1 VTDNA
6 SGRPGPSPDVLETA
20 AQWFVRLQDGD
31 ASAEAFAEWNKWLGA
46 SSEHRLAYEEIENTM
61 LRLERLRQPPPLPS
75 LDQLAVDVYDG
86 SVPLDP
92 PGAIRT
98 GAARK
103 LTRNARTVLLALA
116 AAAVLM
122 AIGGPWFVSHVISQ
136 PASGSMNYRTA
147 AAQTKLIQLPDGS
160 RVTLDADSE
169 LTVALTPDR
178 RALTLVRGEGYFQV
192 AKDRSRPFVVQA
204 GATQVTAVGTEFN
217 IRRSVNRT
225 VVAVLEGKV
234 ELVAEPR
241 IRRNAPASVS
251 DRDEESRGAAGS
263 ASPPRVPQLSAEVAA
278 GEAVSYSES
287 GDLHALPAT
296 EASLAAAWL
305 RGHRRYHNEPLRYVL
320 ADVSR
325 YTGHKI
331 EVSDEVTGDLQ
342 FTGTLDVENSEA
354 WLRGLSVALPV
365 RLVQEKDG
373 TLRVEPALAS
383 ANSSIF

>member
-6 SGRPGPSPDVLETA
+6 SGESGPSPEVLETA
-20 AQWFVRLQDGD
+20 AQWFVRLQEGD

-46 SSEHRLAYEEIENTM
+46 SSEHRLAYEELENTI
-61 LRLERLRQPPPLPS
+61 LRLERLRHPPQLPS
-75 LDQLAVDVYDG
+75 LAQLAADKYDG
-86 SVPLDP
+86 SAPLDP
-92 PGAIRT
+92 LGPIQPS
-98 GAARK
+98 AARK
-103 LTRNARTVLLALA
+103 LLRNARTALLALA
-116 AAAVLM
+116 AAVVLM
-122 AIGGPWFVSHVISQ
+122 AFGGPWFLSYVTSQ
-136 PASGSMNYRTA
+136 PPSGTMNYQTA
-147 AAQTKLIQLPDGS
+147 AAQTKLIELPEGS

-169 LTVALTPDR
+169 LNVVLTSDR

-204 GATQVTAVGTEFN
+204 GATQVTAIGTAFN
-217 IRRSVNRT
+217 IRRSANRT

-234 ELVAEPR
+234 EFVAEPHSR
-241 IRRNAPASVS
+241 PDAPASVS
-251 DRDEESRGAAGS
+251 GRHDKSQVIAGS
-263 ASPPRVPQLSAEVAA
+263 PSQSRVPQLSAQVAA

-305 RGHRRYHNEPLRYVL
+305 QGHRRYYNEPLRYVL

-325 YTGHKI
+325 YTGRKI
-331 EVSDEVTGDLQ
+331 KVSDELTGDLQ

-365 RLVQEKDG
+365 RLVDEKDG
-373 TLRVEPALAS
+373 TLRVERQ
-383 ANSSIF
+383 

>member
-1 VTDNA
+1 MTDHA
-6 SGRPGPSPDVLETA
+6 SGGPGPSPEVLEAA

-46 SSEHRLAYEEIENTM
+46 SSEHRLAYEELENTI
-61 LRLERLRQPPPLPS
+61 LRLERLRHPPQLPS
-75 LDQLAVDVYDG
+75 LAQLAADAYDG
-86 SVPLDP
+86 SAPIDP
-92 PGAIRT
+92 SALQPSAV
-98 GAARK
+98 RK
-103 LTRNARTVLLALA
+103 RLRNARTALLALA
-116 AAAVLM
+116 AAVVLM
-122 AIGGPWFVSHVISQ
+122 AFGGSWFLSRVTLQ
-136 PASGSMNYRTA
+136 PASESMNYRTA
-147 AAQTKLIQLPDGS
+147 AAQTKLIELPEGS

-169 LTVALTPDR
+169 LNVVLTSDR

-204 GATQVTAVGTEFN
+204 GATQVTAVGTAFN
-217 IRRSVNRT
+217 IRRSANRT

-234 ELVAEPR
+234 ELVAEPQSR
-241 IRRNAPASVS
+241 PNAPAPGS
-251 DRDEESRGAAGS
+251 DRHDESRVTAGS
-263 ASPPRVPQLSAEVAA
+263 AGPPRVPQLSAQVAA

-305 RGHRRYHNEPLRYVL
+305 QGHRRYYNEPLRYVL

-325 YTGHKI
+325 YTGRKI
-331 EVSDEVTGDLQ
+331 EVSDELTGDLQ

-373 TLRVEPALAS
+373 TLRVERQ
-383 ANSSIF
+383 

>member
-1 VTDNA
+1 VTDNV
-6 SGRPGPSPDVLETA
+6 SGGSGPSPEVLEAA

-31 ASAEAFAEWNKWLGA
+31 ASAEMFAAWNKWLGA
-46 SSEHRLAYEEIENTM
+46 SSEHRLAYEELENTI
-61 LRLERLRQPPPLPS
+61 LRLERLRHPPQLPS
-75 LDQLAVDVYDG
+75 LAQLAADGYDG
-86 SVPLDP
+86 SAPLDP
-92 PGAIRT
+92 MSTPKPN
-98 GAARK
+98 AARK
-103 LTRNARTVLLALA
+103 RSAWTALLAI
-116 AAAVLM
+116 AAAVVLM
-122 AIGGPWFVSHVISQ
+122 VFGGPWLLSHITSQ

-169 LTVALTPDR
+169 LNVVLTPDR
-178 RALTLVRGEGYFQV
+178 RALTLARGEGYFQV

-204 GATQVTAVGTEFN
+204 GSTQVTALGTEFN
-217 IRRSVNRT
+217 IRRGANRT

-234 ELVAEPR
+234 EV
-241 IRRNAPASVS
+241 
-251 DRDEESRGAAGS
+251 GTAGS
-263 ASPPRVPQLSAEVAA
+263 ASPPRAPQLSAQVAA

-305 RGHRRYHNEPLRYVL
+305 QGRRRYHNEPLRYVL

-325 YTGHKI
+325 YTGRKI
-331 EVSDEVTGDLQ
+331 EVSDELTGGLQ

-365 RLVQEKDG
+365 RLVYEQDG
-373 TLRVEPALAS
+373 TLRVERQSDADH
-383 ANSSIF
+383 

>member
-1 VTDNA
+1 MTDSA
-6 SGRPGPSPDVLETA
+6 SGRPGPSPEVLEAA

-86 SVPLDP
+86 SAPLDP
-92 PGAIRT
+92 PGAIRPS
-98 GAARK
+98 AASK
-103 LTRNARTVLLALA
+103 LPRNVRTVFLALA

-122 AIGGPWFVSHVISQ
+122 AIGGPWFLSHVISQ

-169 LTVALTPDR
+169 LTVALTSDR

-241 IRRNAPASVS
+241 IRRDAPAS
-251 DRDEESRGAAGS
+251 RDDGSRVAAGS
-263 ASPPRVPQLSAEVAA
+263 ASPPRVPQLSAQVAA